1 MGKGNFLLKSLQTT
15 NVSHLHATET
25 VFVARGRSDRAFLLF
40 LSVFSFL
47 FFPFVGIWIFRNFW
61 CGLVL
66 QFPQKG
72 LSSRL

>member
-40 LSVFSFL
+40 LSVA
-47 FFPFVGIWIFRNFW
+47 GIWIFRNFW

-66 QFPQKG
+66 QFSQKG